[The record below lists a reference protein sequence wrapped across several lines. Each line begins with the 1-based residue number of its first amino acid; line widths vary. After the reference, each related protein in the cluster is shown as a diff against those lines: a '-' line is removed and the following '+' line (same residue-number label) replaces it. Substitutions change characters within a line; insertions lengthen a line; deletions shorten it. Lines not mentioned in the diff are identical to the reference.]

1 MQLTM
6 QIDLGNGPA
15 VVKTNLMV
23 IVNWER
29 KYKRKASQLADGIG
43 MEDLA
48 FMAHEAAKL
57 AGIHGIPLML
67 DDFIKQLV
75 SLEVIDQEDANPTE
89 AVHTDIP

>member
-48 FMAHEAAKL
+48 FMAHEAAKI
-57 AGIHGIPLML
+57 AGINGIPLML